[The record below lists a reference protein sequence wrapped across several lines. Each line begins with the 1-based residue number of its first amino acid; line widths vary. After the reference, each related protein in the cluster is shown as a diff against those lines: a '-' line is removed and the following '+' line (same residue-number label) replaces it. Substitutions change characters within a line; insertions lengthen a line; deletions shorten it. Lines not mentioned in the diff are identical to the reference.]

1 MYLDTHNLTCEHGAT
16 LKFCYRMPL
25 TYIGIINFDENKD
38 DKLNT
43 SGVVS
48 NQMWDSEKAIR
59 PLFANPKLQ
68 HVCM

>member
-1 MYLDTHNLTCEHGAT
+1 
-16 LKFCYRMPL
+16 MPL